1 MELEEPAQGVFAVMS
16 CIEEFLNVPVMI
28 QLKAPIVAAVSDRPV
43 TLESGVSCGYAIMA
57 PGAKKEQDGTFPI
70 LLQILCGSI
79 DLADEKNVIL
89 TTVQIILND
98 PLFLML
104 VLHNQAEKPIGY
116 QHPLLIFLHRR
127 CQRRVPHQ

>member
-89 TTVQIILND
+89 TTVGADNKTAVRVLLERENILNITFCVEHND
-98 PLFLML
+98 WRTPAPSQI
-104 VLHNQAEKPIGY
+104 VLPS
-116 QHPLLIFLHRR
+116 
-127 CQRRVPHQ
+127 